1 MRLPLDH
8 HASRRTTGT
17 DRPLAHPLL
26 PINIAIGQS
35 TWASQRVKAN
45 LFYRGLTLLRPV
57 HLEDTLYT
65 RTKVVGLRQNK
76 PQPGRA
82 ATGIVALEMTTVN
95 QAGDTVL
102 HFWRCPMIPCRDA
115 EARTGHADDL
125 ERIGAAV
132 GGDAARAALTCNV
145 GSQRLQALE
154 RAQSARSHSGRA
166 IQHRSARHDH
176 ARPRA
181 RTQFA
186 QYGDGTHGRQ
196 TVRSRRATGL
206 RRSHDFMGYAQL
218 TRALPNSLS
227 LLAWERCDHTAPVVE
242 NDRLRTECTVTD
254 IVPLPADR
262 GALLAHR
269 RRGACGPWRTR
280 NRKQSSGLDCFGVER
295 MSVDVQHSESITTR
309 LVRRIVRDGAREL
322 PPAALDA
329 TRTFVLDSLGVAL
342 SGTRVPMVRELATL
356 AAEWGRGDAARVWAR
371 ASVCRPRP
379 PHF

>member
-1 MRLPLDH
+1 MTQTDIAGPYFEDFHVGLEFDAPAVTLTAGHAALHQATFGDRMRLPLDH

-132 GGDAARAALTCNV
+132 GGDAARAAIPETWDLSDC
-145 GSQRLQALE
+145 R
-154 RAQSARSHSGRA
+154 HWSGRK
-166 IQHRSARHDH
+166 ARDLTAGERFSIE
-176 ARPRA
+176 ARDTITLAPEL
-181 RTQFA
+181 
-186 QYGDGTHGRQ
+186 
-196 TVRSRRATGL
+196 VRSSLNMAMAHTDAKLSYLGERLVYGGHTI
-206 RRSHDFMGYAQL
+206 FMGYAQL
-218 TRALPNSLS
+218 TRALPNLLS

-262 GALLAHR
+262 GALLRIAAEVHAA
-269 RRGACGPWRTR
+269 RGEPET
-280 NRKQSSGLDCFGVER
+280 
-295 MSVDVQHSESITTR
+295 ESK
-309 LVRRIVRDGAREL
+309 
-322 PPAALDA
+322 
-329 TRTFVLDSLGVAL
+329 VLDW
-342 SGTRVPMVRELATL
+342 TF
-356 AAEWGRGDAARVWAR
+356 WAWS
-371 ASVCRPRP
+371 A
-379 PHF
+379 